1 MSKTLIQVIKEYIE
15 ETIKNKDKEA
25 ATNLLINNFKP
36 IIEESFSIGI
46 KIQSLIDN
54 ENYKLELSDAFY
66 ELLSKST
73 NSKIY
78 TKNRI
83 LDFSNYLK
91 SKYDINLV
99 LDKVFE
105 RESLNSYERQID
117 LLKILNSSKSKREIM
132 DYYAISRKPLEK
144 DINKLIDG
152 TKILGQN
159 VKINDIKR
167 EAGEIHYESSVHP
180 IFLPLNLTEVYSMTV
195 LLKILAKENAVYS
208 ETLNNLANKTY
219 SQLSDYAKEKID
231 RKADHEG
238 VRFPKEIDLEKYRK
252 NTDEKRYMES
262 NLENKIMHIW
272 KSGEKCTII
281 LKDDMRFED
290 VYLKLDMETKE
301 VCLMDRPR
309 GNIEKKIDQSQILKI
324 KYEYI

>member
-1 MSKTLIQVIKEYIE
+1 MSEILIQVIEEYIE
-15 ETIKNKDKEA
+15 ETIKSKDKEA

-36 IIEESFSIGI
+36 IIEESFSIEI
-46 KIQSLIDN
+46 KIQTLIDN

-66 ELLSKST
+66 ELLSRST

-83 LDFSNYLK
+83 LGFSNHLK
-91 SKYDINLV
+91 IKYDINLV

-117 LLKILNSSKSKREIM
+117 LLKILNSSMSKRQIM

-152 TKILGQN
+152 TNILGQN
-159 VKINDIKR
+159 VKINNIKR